1 MSEEEDQGQ
10 QPRGGRCAIVGRP
23 NVGKSSLLNALLA
36 QKLVIATPRPGTTR
50 SCVLGVYTSNDPP
63 TQIAFVDTPGLERP
77 KGALGRVLSDSARQ
91 GLTNSDAIV
100 FVTEAPNTNKTSDSV
115 GLNEKDRAVLQ
126 VLEAYTTPVILAI
139 NKVDRLKDKDKLLPF
154 IDAYQKA
161 RAFDAVVPISAT
173 RRINLDALVSEIRS
187 NLPEGLLYDADFL
200 TDRPERFFVS
210 ELVRE
215 AAMLNTRQEI
225 PYGIACELESY
236 QEKPEIVRIEG
247 TLIVEKASH
256 KAIVIGNQGET
267 IKRISTE
274 ARKQIEA
281 LVGRKVY
288 LRLWVKV
295 VPGWTRDPVKA
306 RQLAIKEGDA

>member
-1 MSEEEDQGQ
+1 MSEGENQGQ
-10 QPRGGRCAIVGRP
+10 QSRGGRCAIVGRP
-23 NVGKSSLLNALLA
+23 NVGKSTLLNALLR

-50 SCVLGVYTSNDPP
+50 SCVLGVYASDDPP

-91 GLTNSDAIV
+91 GLTNSDVVV
-100 FVTEAPNTNKTSDSV
+100 FVTEAPKTSGGSE
-115 GLNEKDRAVLQ
+115 LNDKDHAVLQ
-126 VLEAYTTPVILAI
+126 VLEAFKTPVILAI

-161 RAFDAVVPISAT
+161 RVFDAVVPISAT
-173 RRINLDALVSEIRS
+173 RRINLDALVDEIRS

-200 TDRPERFFVS
+200 TDRTERFFVS

-236 QEKPEIVRIEG
+236 EEEPEIVRIEG

-274 ARKQIEA
+274 AREQIEA
-281 LVGRKVY
+281 LLERKVY
-288 LRLWVKV
+288 LRLWVKA